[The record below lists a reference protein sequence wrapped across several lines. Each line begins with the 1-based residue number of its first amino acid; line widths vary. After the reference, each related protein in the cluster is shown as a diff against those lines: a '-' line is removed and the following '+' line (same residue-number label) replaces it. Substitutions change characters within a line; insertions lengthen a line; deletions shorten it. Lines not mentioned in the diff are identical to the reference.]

1 MLAASM
7 GTAAPI
13 VMEKRVERTTGI
25 EDKIFIAVVG
35 LEVR

>member
-1 MLAASM
+1 LATFT

-25 EDKIFIAVVG
+25 EDKIFIAVRG
-35 LEVR
+35 LEVK

>member
-1 MLAASM
+1 
-7 GTAAPI
+7 
-13 VMEKRVERTTGI
+13 MEKRVERTTGI